1 MHASGLAV
9 EAPEIDENEDSEV
22 IQFINRHVTHALTDD
37 TRHPEISNLVNKLQT
52 WNHTT
57 LAQRK
62 IMQCIDLMLP
72 GNHEIRLEQF
82 VLRRRQIKLK

>member
-1 MHASGLAV
+1 MRASGLAV

-22 IQFINRHVTHALTDD
+22 VQFINKHVTHALTDE

-57 LAQRK
+57 TSTKKNNVVYRFNA
-62 IMQCIDLMLP
+62 P
-72 GNHEIRLEQF
+72 WEP
-82 VLRRRQIKLK
+82 

>member
-52 WNHTT
+52 QNH
-57 LAQRK
+57 AKKKNVVYRFNA
-62 IMQCIDLMLP
+62 P
-72 GNHEIRLEQF
+72 WEP
-82 VLRRRQIKLK
+82 